1 MLSIWLSIAP
11 IFGLIILGHALRRGS
26 IPSTEFWDVV
36 DKLVYW
42 VLLPSLLFYK
52 MSTAQFDPRLVGS
65 YTVVILGAFLA
76 SVVFALL
83 SGRIAGFSGPV
94 CSTLLQ
100 GCARHNMF
108 ISLAAAERIYGLGG
122 LEIAILAAAL
132 LIPVTNLT
140 MVPLLISLVS
150 GAATPGRFKA
160 IVNDLVRNPLLL
172 SVGLGIAVGII
183 WPAEIPVVHDMTRLL
198 GGAALP
204 IVLLSVGASLR
215 LRGLS
220 ASAAPIA
227 LAVVGKLAVF
237 PMAAVVLAHLVGLNE
252 METVIALLF
261 AAAPTA
267 TSSYTLAR
275 QLGGDAPL
283 MAAIMTLQTAAAFV
297 TLPVTVLLVQ
307 LAFQ

>member
-11 IFGLIILGHALRRGS
+11 IFGLIVLGHILRRGS
-26 IPSTEFWDVV
+26 IPSTEFWEVV
-36 DKLVYW
+36 DRLVYW

-52 MSTAQFDPRLVGS
+52 MSTAHFDPQLVGS
-65 YTVVILGAFLA
+65 YTVVILGAFCA

-83 SGRIAGFSGPV
+83 SGRIGGFSGPV
-94 CSTLLQ
+94 ASTLLQ
-100 GCARHNMF
+100 GCARHNTF
-108 ISLAAAERIYGLGG
+108 ISLAAAERLYGHDG
-122 LEIAILAAAL
+122 LELAILAAAL

-150 GAATPGRFKA
+150 GTATGSRFKA
-160 IVNDLVRNPLLL
+160 TMRDLIRNPLLL
-172 SVGLGIAVGII
+172 SVGLGIAVGMI

-220 ASAAPIA
+220 ASSAPIA
-227 LAVVGKLAVF
+227 LAIIGKLAVF
-237 PMAAVVLAHLVGLNE
+237 PLVAILLARWIGLNE
-252 METVIALLF
+252 MQTIIAVLF

-283 MAAIMTLQTAAAFV
+283 MAAIMTLQTAAAFL

-307 LAFQ
+307 LAFK

>member
-26 IPSTEFWDVV
+26 IPSAEFWDVI
-36 DKLVYW
+36 DRLVYW

-76 SVVFALL
+76 SVLFALI
-83 SGRIAGFSGPV
+83 SGRIAGFAGPV

-100 GCARHNMF
+100 GCARHNTF
-108 ISLAAAERIYGLGG
+108 ISLAAAERLFGFGG

-150 GAATPGRFKA
+150 GAATEGRFQA
-160 IVNDLVRNPLLL
+160 ILRDLVRNPLLL
-172 SVGLGIAVGII
+172 SVGLGVAVGFI

-215 LRGLS
+215 LKGLS

-237 PMAAVVLAHLVGLNE
+237 PLAAVLLAQWVGLNE

-307 LAFQ
+307 RAFQ

>member
-11 IFGLIILGHALRRGS
+11 IFGLIVLGHLLRRGS
-26 IPSTEFWDVV
+26 IPSTEFWEVIDR
-36 DKLVYW
+36 LVYW

-52 MSTAQFDPRLVGS
+52 MSTAQFDARLVGS
-65 YTVVILGAFLA
+65 YTVVVIGAFLA
-76 SVVFALL
+76 SVIIALL
-83 SGRIAGFSGPV
+83 SGRLAGFAGPV
-94 CSTLLQ
+94 ASSLLQ
-100 GCARHNMF
+100 GASRHNTF
-108 ISLAAAERIYGLGG
+108 ISLAAAERLYGLEG

-150 GAATPGRFKA
+150 GAPSGGRTKA
-160 IVNDLVRNPLLL
+160 IIRDLVRNPLLL
-172 SVGLGIAVGII
+172 SVALGVAVGMI
-183 WPAEIPVVHDMTRLL
+183 WPAEIPVIHDMTRLL

-215 LRGLS
+215 LKGLET
-220 ASAAPIA
+220 SAAPMA
-227 LAVVGKLAVF
+227 LASVIKLALF
-237 PMAAVVLAHLVGLNE
+237 PLVAFLLTRWMGLNE

-275 QLGGDAPL
+275 QLKGDAPL
-283 MAAIMTLQTAAAFV
+283 MAAIMTLETAVAFL
-297 TLPVTVLLVQ
+297 TLPVIVVLAQ
-307 LAFQ
+307 WSFS